1 MARKKRSSGSKKGS
15 GGKGKPAVLSLGK
28 SKKSPPKVRIGYT
41 ESRKGKATRK
51 KVLQARPKGKSYK
64 RSKGK

>member
-28 SKKSPPKVRIGYT
+28 SKKSPPKVRIGYGPRSPKT
-41 ESRKGKATRK
+41 GQKASRKR
-51 KVLQARPKGKSYK
+51 VRQVRPKGKSYK
-64 RSKGK
+64 RK